1 MSQHLFSSLYSKGI
15 PFALI
20 DTRERRD
27 HVNGH
32 WFGSTN
38 IPLSVLSRHIE
49 RYVPELDFP
58 IHLLDWQDVASEA
71 AANLLLE
78 LGYTHIE
85 RHSTSKP
92 NQFGGGFVKG
102 EFVWSKAFGEVLAH
116 TCGIPEITPADY
128 QAQYQDARLF
138 DVRPTAEYAQF
149 TIPGSQSLPNSLLLT
164 NMEALQDTGKCALLH
179 CAGRTRSIIGAC
191 TLKAAGYQGPFVIF
205 KGGTQAWQLD
215 GLEREFNANRIFAT
229 ESGNAKPARR
239 FLDTWK
245 IAHTQVDDANI
256 QSFVAKHRSHLLFD
270 VSDDAASGQL
280 ACHNILK
287 VSGTNLIQQTDR
299 SIARYHVPVVLF
311 DHGSGSRAAFA
322 AYWLQLMGFNV
333 SVAYL
338 TTALPSAENENKN
351 HHALETPCPQISIDQ
366 LISHQQASGKIYDF
380 RPSKAF
386 SQAHLEG
393 SEWKNISTV
402 ISDAFNG
409 KESVVLIGS
418 DITHAIASAQLL
430 QQHGWDV
437 AGWYCWE
444 TSDINPD
451 HIQTGSIESPIDESA
466 LFAGRH
472 HGNMQDSRDYLAWE
486 EALPEN
492 IDQLLSREW
501 LERLRTQ
508 NN

>member
-38 IPLSVLSRHIE
+38 IPLSVLSIQIG

-71 AANLLLE
+71 AENLLLE

-92 NQFGGGFVKG
+92 NQFGGGYVKG

-128 QAQYQDARLF
+128 RAQYQDAHLF

-229 ESGNAKPARR
+229 ESANSKPARR

-245 IAHTQVDDANI
+245 IAHTQVDL
-256 QSFVAKHRSHLLFD
+256 S
-270 VSDDAASGQL
+270 
-280 ACHNILK
+280 
-287 VSGTNLIQQTDR
+287 LI
-299 SIARYHVPVVLF
+299 
-311 DHGSGSRAAFA
+311 
-322 AYWLQLMGFNV
+322 
-333 SVAYL
+333 
-338 TTALPSAENENKN
+338 
-351 HHALETPCPQISIDQ
+351 
-366 LISHQQASGKIYDF
+366 
-380 RPSKAF
+380 
-386 SQAHLEG
+386 
-393 SEWKNISTV
+393 
-402 ISDAFNG
+402 
-409 KESVVLIGS
+409 
-418 DITHAIASAQLL
+418 
-430 QQHGWDV
+430 
-437 AGWYCWE
+437 
-444 TSDINPD
+444 
-451 HIQTGSIESPIDESA
+451 HI
-466 LFAGRH
+466 
-472 HGNMQDSRDYLAWE
+472 
-486 EALPEN
+486 
-492 IDQLLSREW
+492 
-501 LERLRTQ
+501 
-508 NN
+508 